1 MAISIIEIDGT
12 SYPLGASAAN
22 VAFDGT
28 GTGIEAGTVQAAIAA
43 VQLRA
48 GDGITI
54 ENGVISATGGGG
66 GSQDSG
72 DADTEDVIDAC
83 DEILT

>member
-1 MAISIIEIDGT
+1 M
-12 SYPLGASAAN
+12 
-22 VAFDGT
+22 VFDST
-28 GTGIEAGTVQAAIAA
+28 DTGIDAGTVQDAIEA
-43 VQLRA
+43 VKLRA
-48 GDGITI
+48 GDNITI
-54 ENGVISATGGGG
+54 VDGVISATGG

>member
-12 SYPLGASAAN
+12 SYPLGASADN
-22 VAFDGT
+22 VVFDST
-28 GTGIEAGTVQAAIAA
+28 GTGIDAGTVQDAIEA
-43 VQLRA
+43 VKLRA
-48 GDGITI
+48 GDNITI
-54 ENGVISATGGGG
+54 VDGVISSTGG